1 MALSQILGSLNSPLR
16 RALLHYAVR
25 RKQAELL
32 SGIVRNNSF
41 WDKLLFNKI
50 QVIYAILPH
59 LDHILVLQ
67 LFGVNM
73 WCLCVFSPTLLMQD
87 YSCHYLYLA
96 MHDSHT

>member
-1 MALSQILGSLNSPLR
+1 MSKILGSLNSPLR

-25 RKQAELL
+25 RKQAELA

-50 QVIYAILPH
+50 QVIYPFLPH
-59 LDHILVLQ
+59 LDNILVRQ

-73 WCLCVFSPTLLMQD
+73 QCLWSPAEHFLLMQD
-87 YSCHYLYLA
+87 STVVTIYI
-96 MHDSHT
+96 